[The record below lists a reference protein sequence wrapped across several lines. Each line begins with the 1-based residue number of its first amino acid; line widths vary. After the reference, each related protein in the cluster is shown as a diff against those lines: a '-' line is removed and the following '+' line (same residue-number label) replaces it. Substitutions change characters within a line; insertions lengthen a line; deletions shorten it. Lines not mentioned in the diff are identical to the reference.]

1 MSQYV
6 NFFLRR
12 DDEFI
17 PLKDYSRSSPIYSVM
32 DAPYEKIRE
41 YRHEELESKIL
52 RLKEMKEENSMVIAQ
67 IRNRIK
73 DVYHM
78 NNSVAEKMEYV
89 SDYYNQI
96 SDFEDDNKNL
106 DRCMIELE
114 FIADLVYMDCTI
126 YAGVEIGE
134 PTLEDVV
141 KMGE

>member
-12 DDEFI
+12 GDEFI

-32 DAPYEKIRE
+32 NAPYEKIRE
-41 YRHEELESKIL
+41 YSYSDLEAKIL
-52 RLKEMKEENSMVIAQ
+52 RLKGMKEENAAMIT
-67 IRNRIK
+67 RIWERINS
-73 DVYHM
+73 VYHL
-78 NNSVAEKMEYV
+78 NNSVEEKMEYV
-89 SDYYNQI
+89 NDYYSQI

-126 YAGVEIGE
+126 YAGVEIEE

>member
-12 DDEFI
+12 GDEFI

-32 DAPYEKIRE
+32 NAPYEKIRE
-41 YRHEELESKIL
+41 YNYSDLEAKIL
-52 RLKEMKEENSMVIAQ
+52 ALKEMKEDNAAAITRIRERINS
-67 IRNRIK
+67 
-73 DVYHM
+73 VYQL
-78 NNSVAEKMEYV
+78 NNSVEEKMEYV
-89 SDYYNQI
+89 NDYYSQI
-96 SDFEDDNKNL
+96 SDFEENKKNL